1 MEKHSIG
8 RATKMKMTGWAWDH
22 AKNVADRCAERFKS
36 RTEIERY
43 LLSIGWSVDE
53 IEQMLAY
60 LDRKEKER

>member
-1 MEKHSIG
+1 
-8 RATKMKMTGWAWDH
+8 MKITGWAWDH
-22 AKNVADRCAERFKS
+22 AKYVVDRCAERFKS

-60 LDRKEKER
+60 RQKRKCAGLAF

>member
-1 MEKHSIG
+1 
-8 RATKMKMTGWAWDH
+8 MKMTGWAWDH
-22 AKNVADRCAERFKS
+22 AKHVADRCAERFKS

-60 LDRKEKER
+60 LDRKEKKR